1 MERKTFKFKQAVY
14 IATSDAFA
22 NFKLEKGIITGARVF
37 HTTCDDVIYT
47 ITTPNRAIEALSS
60 EIYASVEDFIKDVPN
75 RVVE

>member
-1 MERKTFKFKQAVY
+1 MERKTFKFKQEVY
-14 IATSDAFA
+14 VALSDAFA
-22 NFKLEKGIITGARVF
+22 DFKLEKGIITGARVF
-37 HTTCDDVIYT
+37 HTAYDDVIYT